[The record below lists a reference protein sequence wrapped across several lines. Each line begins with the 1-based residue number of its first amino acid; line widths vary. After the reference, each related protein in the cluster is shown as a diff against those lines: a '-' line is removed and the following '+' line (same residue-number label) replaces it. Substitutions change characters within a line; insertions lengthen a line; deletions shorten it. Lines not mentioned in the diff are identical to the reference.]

1 MRFWGVF
8 IVGRVDIRS
17 LAWRVFP
24 CREDLHYYA
33 YLAGSFLVGIPLIR
47 VSRGAQDVSLYIH
60 AWRPSKA
67 MSDSSKV
74 YLSPSASFCQL
85 LILSMHSGHLSQM
98 SLISRRTCNRR
109 LYGVVVY
116 EGTSKVVGFVRTV
129 SFVSCE
135 WVYQTFRVTLIT
147 RLARSSYLI
156 QIDYHCIKYCLS
168 NAMKKRQKATT
179 IS

>member
-1 MRFWGVF
+1 MILAKDSLKVNSENFHNFRVPELEKIMCTLVCEVFGGVF

-67 MSDSSKV
+67 MSDSSKI
-74 YLSPSASFCQL
+74 YLSPLASF
-85 LILSMHSGHLSQM
+85 H
-98 SLISRRTCNRR
+98 
-109 LYGVVVY
+109 
-116 EGTSKVVGFVRTV
+116 
-129 SFVSCE
+129 
-135 WVYQTFRVTLIT
+135 
-147 RLARSSYLI
+147 
-156 QIDYHCIKYCLS
+156 
-168 NAMKKRQKATT
+168 
-179 IS
+179 